1 MTNHLTRMLK
11 DVSHLSAQDCVEFDK
26 VYKRQV
32 QRVQSSLVLREAED
46 AISSCP
52 HCGCIE
58 FTGAGSSKDG
68 RKRYKCKACSKT
80 FNAYTGTPLAR
91 LHMPEK
97 HIDNAQCMIDGLSVR
112 EVAKKIGVNPKTAFL
127 WRHRFLISLEA
138 TQPPVLSGVV
148 EADETFFLESFK
160 GQRSGM
166 PRPAKIRGTKAKKPG
181 LSKEQ
186 IPVIVAR
193 DRSTGATLTAKIAS
207 RSARHI
213 GQKLIPVLAKDTL
226 LCSDG
231 AKAYGVI
238 GKKIGIQVKSIK
250 ASKKATPY
258 HVNNVNAYD
267 SRLKG
272 WMFRFHG
279 VATKNLDN
287 YLGWHRMLDR
297 SDEDPDAKAFV
308 EGSLAFK

>member
-1 MTNHLTRMLK
+1 MTNHLHRMLK
-11 DVSHLSAQDCVEFDK
+11 DVSHLTAEECLEFDK
-26 VYKRQV
+26 AFV
-32 QRVQSSLVLREAED
+32 QRVQTVQSALVLCEAEK
-46 AISSCP
+46 AVGTCP
-52 HCGCIE
+52 HCGCSDIR
-58 FTGAGSSKDG
+58 GAGSSSDG
-68 RKRYKCKACSKT
+68 RKRFKCRACSKT

-91 LHMPEK
+91 LHMAEK

-112 EVAKKIGVNPKTAFL
+112 EVARKIGVNLKTAFL
-127 WRHRFLISLEA
+127 WRHRFLITPEA
-138 TQPPVLSGVV
+138 TQPAKLSGVV

-160 GQRSGM
+160 GKRSGM
-166 PRPAKIRGTKAKKPG
+166 PRPSKTRGTKAKKPG

-193 DRSTGATLTAKIAS
+193 DRSTGATMTAKIAS
-207 RSARHI
+207 RSAKHI
-213 GQKLIPVLAKDTL
+213 GEKLIPVLDKDSL

-238 GKKIGIQVKSIK
+238 GRKIGIEVKSIVS
-250 ASKKATPY
+250 AKKTNPY

-279 VATKNLDN
+279 VATKYLDN
-287 YLGWHRMLDR
+287 YLGWHRMLDKSDSEPSAR
-297 SDEDPDAKAFV
+297 SLV
-308 EGSLAFK
+308 SGSLAHR